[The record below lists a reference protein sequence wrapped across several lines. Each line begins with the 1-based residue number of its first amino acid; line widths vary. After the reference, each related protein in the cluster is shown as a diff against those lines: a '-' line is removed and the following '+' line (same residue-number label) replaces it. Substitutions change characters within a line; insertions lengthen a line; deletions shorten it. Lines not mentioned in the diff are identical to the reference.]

1 MLRDALLTLA
11 GPAWELSVDDLSRRS
26 ASAGTVL
33 PPSFP
38 PTRPAPPAVPD
49 ADRPEEMQP

>member
-1 MLRDALLTLA
+1 MTLTRQGLLQ
-11 GPAWELSVDDLSRRS
+11 
-26 ASAGTVL
+26 AGTVL

-38 PTRPAPPAVPD
+38 PTRLAPPLLVPD